1 MQVCKGTKELHVVA
15 PMFLSAPEMT
25 RMLSSGKC
33 KVQQL
38 LYEHRNPVIPILH
51 FVPETPNTFASMTR
65 GCNLLYK
72 NVYFLDKPFSHLGIL
87 RLPPLSLF
95 CDWVGATGA
104 GAGALLS
111 PSSSSRGA

>member
-1 MQVCKGTKELHVVA
+1 
-15 PMFLSAPEMT
+15 
-25 RMLSSGKC
+25 MLSSGKC

-38 LYEHRNPVIPILH
+38 LYQRRNPVIPILH
-51 FVPETPNTFASMTR
+51 FVPETPNTFASVTR
-65 GCNLLYK
+65 GCVLLHN

-111 PSSSSRGA
+111 PCSSSWGA